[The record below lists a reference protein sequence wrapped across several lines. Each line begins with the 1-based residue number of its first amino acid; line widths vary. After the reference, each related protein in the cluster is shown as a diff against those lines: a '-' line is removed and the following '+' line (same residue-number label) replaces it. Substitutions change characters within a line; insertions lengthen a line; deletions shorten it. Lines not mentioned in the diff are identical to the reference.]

1 MARSNWGFSRRA
13 YSKSATELRTKAGS
27 VSVVVLEQLRYVRLV
42 ANELGR
48 AADFAQRVLGLEP
61 IERTPE
67 LATFRSDFRDHTLAF
82 ATGEHAVQSVGLEVR
97 SSKEL
102 DAAAEG
108 LGRVGVVV
116 DRGSADDC
124 ALRKV
129 KDMLWFTDCSGN
141 RIELVVRP
149 LNSGW
154 RYFPSRDVGITGLS
168 DVMIRSVDIDKDL
181 SIWCDVLGA
190 QISDWAGDAAYL
202 RFDDAHHRIVLFPGV
217 QGGILTVEYAVEN
230 VDLLMRNYYAL
241 RELQVGILHGPG
253 RRPAS
258 EQLFLTFAGPTE
270 VLFGFVAEGA
280 AATEKRLP
288 RQFPAGAAGLC
299 SWGSECKIGEFGAS
313 SEHRSNR
320 STRRPLT

>member
-1 MARSNWGFSRRA
+1 
-13 YSKSATELRTKAGS
+13 
-27 VSVVVLEQLRYVRLV
+27 VVVLEQLRYVRLV

-97 SSKEL
+97 SPHEL

-253 RRPAS
+253 RRPAG
-258 EQLFLTFAGPTE
+258 L
-270 VLFGFVAEGA
+270 GA
-280 AATEKRLP
+280 AVPDLRRAHGGSLRLRRRRRGGNGETPAAAVSRRRGGTLQLGKRMQDRRVRRLL
-288 RQFPAGAAGLC
+288 GA
-299 SWGSECKIGEFGAS
+299 
-313 SEHRSNR
+313 
-320 STRRPLT
+320 